1 MAAEALRPETRVP
14 QFIAV
19 ASRSWSLGRAPA
31 GRQHLSIN
39 QIAAGRRE
47 SVEAGRSDGR
57 EVIYN
62 DRGNA
67 ASTRSLAPETAF
79 PTNESG
85 TPVTVL
91 TKTDQCQIGQGAATG
106 FDVSESLQP
115 AIDVRHATTYFRVK
129 RFNASRNPGGSGD
142 AQYKEVFHVP

>member
-1 MAAEALRPETRVP
+1 MHAMR
-14 QFIAV
+14 
-19 ASRSWSLGRAPA
+19 
-31 GRQHLSIN
+31 RQHVSIS

-47 SVEAGRSDGR
+47 SVDAGRSEVR

-62 DRGNA
+62 YRRNP
-67 ASTRSLAPETAF
+67 ASTHSLAQETAF
-79 PTNESG
+79 PANESG
-85 TPVTVL
+85 TPVTAL
-91 TKTDQCQIGQGAATG
+91 TKTGPRQIGLAEATG

-129 RFNASRNPGGSGD
+129 RFNASRIPGGSGE